1 MIFKLFR
8 RNEPEPFALY
18 GAIVAQARQP
28 TFYTSFSVPDTLD
41 GRFDMVVLHIVLV
54 CRRLRGPG
62 GADETGSQALFDLFM
77 RDMDRSLREMGVGD
91 TAVPK
96 RIKKMVAAFY
106 GRLSAYVAALDSGD
120 LDGLAS
126 AIGRNIFPEA
136 ERAGDPRRSP
146 PTPPRRR
153 ARSRR
158 PTTRR
163 SPTDASPSPRSI
175 PSYPARSRGEPHVH
189 T

>member
-28 TFYTSFSVPDTLD
+28 TFYTAFAVPDTLD

-96 RIKKMVAAFY
+96 RIKKMIAAFY

-120 LDGLAS
+120 RDGLA
-126 AIGRNIFPEA
+126 AALARNIFPEGEHA
-136 ERAGDPRRSP
+136 GPSAALAAYAAATARALEATDDAAITDGRITF
-146 PTPPRRR
+146 PTPDSFLPGLEPR
-153 ARSRR
+153 
-158 PTTRR
+158 
-163 SPTDASPSPRSI
+163 
-175 PSYPARSRGEPHVH
+175 
-189 T
+189 

>member
-28 TFYTSFSVPDTLD
+28 TFYTSFAVPDTLD
-41 GRFDMVVLHIVLV
+41 GRFDMVVLHIVLI

-96 RIKKMVAAFY
+96 RIKKMIAAFY

-120 LDGLAS
+120 LDDLAA
-126 AIGRNIFPEA
+126 AIARNIFPDA
-136 ERAGDPRRSP
+136 ERPGESAALAAYAAAAAHALEASDDAAIADGRIAFPALDPFLP
-146 PTPPRRR
+146 GPEPR
-153 ARSRR
+153 
-158 PTTRR
+158 
-163 SPTDASPSPRSI
+163 
-175 PSYPARSRGEPHVH
+175 
-189 T
+189 